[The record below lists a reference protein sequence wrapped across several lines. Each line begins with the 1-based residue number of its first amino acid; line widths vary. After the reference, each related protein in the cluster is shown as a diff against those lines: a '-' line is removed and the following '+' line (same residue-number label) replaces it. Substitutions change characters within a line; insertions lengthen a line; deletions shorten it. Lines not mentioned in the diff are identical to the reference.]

1 MLKQR
6 NPMQLEDFLK
16 LQNGSDIRGVAME
29 GIAGEEV
36 NLTQDSAMKI
46 GYTFAE
52 WLMERTGKKRVKIA
66 VGRDSRLTGEYLA
79 QAVTVGLVSKGTVVF
94 DCGIATTPAMFMTT
108 MDRDMDCDGA
118 IMVTASHLPFNRNG
132 MKFFTKDG
140 GLNKKGIREILELA
154 YGVETTFTL
163 GGQCNRIDYI
173 EAYAGGIVATVRSK
187 TGEKYPLKG
196 AHIVL
201 DAGNGAGGF
210 FEEMVLKPLGA
221 DTTGSQFLEPD
232 GRFPNHVP
240 NPEDS
245 QAVDAITRAVLDNKA
260 DMGIIFDTD
269 VDRAAII
276 DEKGN
281 PINRNRFIAFI
292 SKIVL
297 ENYPGTC
304 IVTDSITSTGLTE
317 YIEALGGKHHRFKR
331 GYRNV
336 IDEAVR
342 LNEAGIETHLAME
355 TSGHGAIKENYFLDD
370 GSYLVTLALIRYAQ
384 LSKEGGKLSDVLA
397 DLKEPAEEKEV
408 RLRVTAE
415 DFKGYGERV
424 LDAFSDFIDKQE
436 GATRVEPNYEG
447 IRVDWD
453 KNNGDGWCLLRL
465 SLHDPLLP
473 LNIES
478 DTVGGV
484 AVIEN
489 NLKKFFEQWDQLIY

>member
-1 MLKQR
+1 MLKKKKLV
-6 NPMQLEDFLK
+6 QLEDYLR
-16 LQNGSDIRGVAME
+16 LQNGSDIRGVAMD

-36 NLTQDSAMKI
+36 SLTQDIAMKI
-46 GYTFAE
+46 GYAFAE
-52 WLMERTGKKRVKIA
+52 WLMEQTGKNRLKIA

-79 QAVTVGLVSKGTVVF
+79 QAVTMGLVSKGTIVF

-108 MDRDMDCDGA
+108 LDRDMDCDGA

-140 GLNKKGIREILELA
+140 GLNKGGIRDILELA
-154 YGVETTFTL
+154 YEVETTFTL
-163 GGQCNRIDYI
+163 GGQCNRSDFI
-173 EAYAGGIVATVRSK
+173 EAYACGIVETIRSK
-187 TGEKYPLKG
+187 TGEKYPLKD

-210 FEEMVLKPLGA
+210 FEEMVLKRLGA
-221 DTTGSQFLEPD
+221 NTTGSQFLEPD
-232 GRFPNHVP
+232 GHFPNHVP

-245 QAVDAITRAVLDNKA
+245 QAVDSIAMAVLENKA

-281 PINRNRFIAFI
+281 SINRNRFIAFI
-292 SKIVL
+292 AKIVL

-336 IDEAVR
+336 INEAIR
-342 LNEAGIETHLAME
+342 LNEVGIETHLAME

-370 GSYLVTLALIRYAQ
+370 GTYLVTLALIRFAQ
-384 LSKEGGKLSDVLA
+384 LNKEGLKLSEELA
-397 DLKEPAEEKEV
+397 DLKEPAEEKETRIKV
-408 RLRVTAE
+408 AAE
-415 DFKGYGERV
+415 DFKSYGEKV
-424 LDAFSDFIDKQE
+424 LEAFTDFIKTQE
-436 GATRVEPNYEG
+436 GATLVEPNYEG
-447 IRVDWD
+447 VRVNWD
-453 KNNGDGWCLLRL
+453 KNNGNGWCLLRL

-478 DTVGGV
+478 DEVGGI
-484 AVIEN
+484 AVIEK
-489 NLKKFFEQWDQLIY
+489 NLQRFFKDWDQLIF